1 MWLISLFHV
10 CLLVYKV
17 CLLKACIY
25 TALANLQLALVEVN
39 DVRVA
44 VGQQTLGAPFTTDT
58 TFLVAGEDAVNTVSI
73 LLETWLEGSLTLE
86 GWASRMS

>member
-25 TALANLQLALVEVN
+25 ITLTDLQLALVEVN

-44 VGQQTLGAPFTTDT
+44 VGQQTLGAPLTTNT

-73 LLETWLEGSLTLE
+73 LSEYMARKITY
-86 GWASRMS
+86 A